1 MENYTE
7 KDYVKVAIMYYDEG
21 MTQAEIAKKMGVSR
35 SLVSKILIDARE
47 AKIVE
52 IFINSQSVFTTKLE
66 RELEQRFGLQ
76 DVVVIDT
83 VGLTA
88 TEIKRRVSRAAA
100 TYIESHLRKHPQIG
114 RIGISWGETL
124 RHLVNY
130 LPYVN
135 HSDFHIYPLIG
146 GMGNEHF
153 YLHSN
158 QLVQIL
164 SQKMRA
170 TAHYL
175 YVPAMVSSIALKK
188 ELEQD
193 STISRVLEEGKKVD
207 LALFGMASLEENSTM
222 METGYISAEEAKRFK
237 EEMGV
242 VGDINSQFFGQDGQ
256 SILGINEHVM
266 GVSLEDLKQIPTKV
280 VIAYGLAKAEA
291 IRVGIEHQMADI
303 LITTDET
310 AQEILSQ

>member
-76 DVVVIDT
+76 DAVVIDT

-88 TEIKRRVSRAAA
+88 TEVKRRVSRAAA
-100 TYIESHLRKHPQIG
+100 TYMESHLRKNSHIR

-124 RHLVNY
+124 RQLVNY

-135 HSDFHIYPLIG
+135 HFNFHIYPLIG

-158 QLVQIL
+158 QLVQTIA
-164 SQKMRA
+164 QKMRA

-175 YVPAMVSSIALKK
+175 YVPAMVSSITLKK

-193 STISRVLEEGKKVD
+193 STISRVLEEGRKVD

-222 METGYISAEEAKRFK
+222 METGYITAAEAKRFK

-242 VGDINSQFFGQDGQ
+242 VGDINSQFFDQHGQ
-256 SILGINEHVM
+256 SILGINSHVM
-266 GVSLEDLKQIPTKV
+266 GVSLEDLKRIPTKIV
-280 VIAYGLAKAEA
+280 TAYGLAKAGA
-291 IRVGIEHQMADI
+291 IRVGIENQMADI

>member
-76 DVVVIDT
+76 DAVVIDT

-88 TEIKRRVSRAAA
+88 TEVKRRVSRAAA
-100 TYIESHLRKHPQIG
+100 TYMESHLRKNSHIR

-124 RHLVNY
+124 RQLVNY

-135 HSDFHIYPLIG
+135 HSNFHIYPLIG

-158 QLVQIL
+158 QLVQTIA
-164 SQKMRA
+164 QKMRA

-175 YVPAMVSSIALKK
+175 YVPAMVSSITLKK

-193 STISRVLEEGKKVD
+193 STISRVLEEGRKVD
-207 LALFGMASLEENSTM
+207 LAS
-222 METGYISAEEAKRFK
+222 
-237 EEMGV
+237 MG
-242 VGDINSQFFGQDGQ
+242 
-256 SILGINEHVM
+256 
-266 GVSLEDLKQIPTKV
+266 
-280 VIAYGLAKAEA
+280 
-291 IRVGIEHQMADI
+291 
-303 LITTDET
+303 
-310 AQEILSQ
+310 